1 MGRYALVE
9 GMGQRNMSVSSL
21 IGKSIAKKLPAM
33 RGRCVVFGGLQAVCR
48 DVINPLLCVY
58 KYLVVWPQTACT
70 TFVAMLLFV
79 L

>member
-1 MGRYALVE
+1 
-9 GMGQRNMSVSSL
+9 
-21 IGKSIAKKLPAM
+21 M

-58 KYLVVWPQTACT
+58 KHLVVWPQTACT
-70 TFVAMLLFV
+70 MFVAMLLFV

>member
-1 MGRYALVE
+1 
-9 GMGQRNMSVSSL
+9 
-21 IGKSIAKKLPAM
+21 M

>member
-9 GMGQRNMSVSSL
+9 GVGQRNMSISSQ
-21 IGKSIAKKLPAM
+21 IGKSIANKLPAM
-33 RGRCVVFGGLQAVCR
+33 RGRCLVLTRLQAVCR

-70 TFVAMLLFV
+70 MFVAMLLFV